1 MTTDNK
7 GTLMEISSAFNSGV
21 QGFQKARET
30 ANQAAEDIVAS
41 TALTTEQENIASNAQ
56 ETNKMNNQANTN
68 QIPDL
73 NQSIVN
79 LKVAEFQAKASTEV
93 IKSAD
98 DALGTLLDVTA

>member
-1 MTTDNK
+1 
-7 GTLMEISSAFNSGV
+7 MEISSALNSGL

-30 ANQAAEDIVAS
+30 ADQAAADIVAS
-41 TALTTEQENIASNAQ
+41 TTLATDQQSITSNSE
-56 ETNKMNNQANTN
+56 ETNKLNNQANTN
-68 QIPDL
+68 DIPDL

-79 LKVAEFQAKASTEV
+79 LKVAEYQAKASTEV